1 MPFQSEKQRKYL
13 WANEPAIAK
22 RWEKYPKGYN
32 TGGVSHLF
40 RSKYDAGDFVKKKIK
55 KYTEEGIK
63 EDIGKWLKDK
73 GVDLTVEEWRS
84 KSLKEKL
91 KLWAWKFQPFYPGE
105 LEKGKDYNSGGYVR
119 PEEDGVL
126 GLADGGQLVKPGP
139 GRPGYNGDY
148 DMDWG
153 SEAETQDT
161 SSEDHGAGDPD
172 QFNMTPPAQNF
183 PDWESG
189 SPENT
194 WATMSDEMAEK
205 SKAET
210 ERVLG
215 DHGDPMG
222 SPEEQAKYARYV
234 KHTIENQPLNKTEDL
249 TFKEHWDNA
258 PGILKYSL
266 VLRGLYAAGKNLA
279 EWARSKGWNW
289 NSTTGKV
296 TDNDG
301 NEVSESDMQGAT
313 ASQAPYMVGG
323 TTPVNS
329 TATQWYSTL
338 GSSPSNPG
346 AFDLTAQYAKAKTA
360 VSQRL
365 GNSTSV
371 GQLAVNQ
378 SPFYNWLK
386 DNSLNKGIL

>member
-1 MPFQSEKQRKYL
+1 MPSSGGSVSDAPVNKVVDGKSHYL
-13 WANEPAIAK
+13 AYITP
-22 RWEKYPKGYN
+22 
-32 TGGVSHLF
+32 
-40 RSKYDAGDFVKKKIK
+40 D
-55 KYTEEGIK
+55 EG
-63 EDIGKWLKDK
+63 
-73 GVDLTVEEWRS
+73 
-84 KSLKEKL
+84 KSLVDQGGKEVVT
-91 KLWAWKFQPFYPGE
+91 
-105 LEKGKDYNSGGYVR
+105 NSGIPAYPPR
-119 PEEDGVL
+119 DQSYSPSESY
-126 GLADGGQLVKPGP
+126 GGPDRGDVGGP
-139 GRPGYNGDY
+139 SGDNG
-148 DMDWG
+148 G
-153 SEAETQDT
+153 NGGN
-161 SSEDHGAGDPD
+161 DHGAGDPNQYD
-172 QFNMTPPAQNF
+172 MTTPAQDF
-183 PDWESG
+183 PDYESG

-194 WATMSDEMAEK
+194 RTGMSDEMANRTRELTL
-205 SKAET
+205 AQHEA
-210 ERVLG
+210 VLG

-222 SPEEQAKYARYV
+222 SPDEQAKYARYV
-234 KHTIENQPLNKTEDL
+234 KYTAENQPLNKTEDL

-313 ASQAPYMVGG
+313 ASQAPYMVSG

-329 TATQWYSTL
+329 TATQWYANL
-338 GSSPSNPG
+338 GQGTQGFNFHSAYAN
-346 AFDLTAQYAKAKTA
+346 AKAA